1 MAFKWSHFKRDLSD
15 RLIKK
20 ACRKVIAE
28 KDDGNKVLIVTMD
41 ALGDNLLKVK
51 SIEKIA
57 EFYGKENTYILCKDK
72 WQEIYLKQ
80 GYNVFVDKYKNILE
94 RIKLYKKL
102 NRFKYKKVI
111 YFIHDQK
118 NVSEEFINSSDKI
131 EYRIRES
138 KDKYI
143 LEYHQDFLKEILKK
157 DVDVEELVP
166 DLRYIFNNLKKD
178 NIITVGIGSAA
189 RVKTMPVI
197 KMAEIINYLG
207 ERYPN
212 SKLILLGSGK
222 TQVAYQKELS
232 KHIKVKNTVDLVDKI
247 SLLESLEYIA
257 KSKFFIGYDSGLTN
271 AAFTLKT
278 KYICLHWT
286 KFKTWKHNY
295 EGCVTLLGEGENPYK
310 ESKYGC
316 DLLNSITLSQ
326 IQEGLEVLDIYE

>member
-1 MAFKWSHFKRDLSD
+1 MIKWSHLKRELSNI
-15 RLIKK
+15 LIKK
-20 ACRKVIAE
+20 ACKKVSIN
-28 KDDGNKVLIVTMD
+28 KDEGNKVLIVTMD

-72 WQEIYLKQ
+72 WQDIYLKQ
-80 GYNVFVDKYKNILE
+80 GYNVFVDRYKNTLE
-94 RIKLYKKL
+94 RIKLYREL
-102 NRFKYKKVI
+102 NKFKYKKVI

-118 NVSEEFINSSDKI
+118 NISEEFINSYDKI
-131 EYRIRES
+131 EYRIKNS

-143 LEYHQDFLKEILKK
+143 LEYHKDFLREILNK
-157 DVDVEELVP
+157 DIEINDLIP
-166 DLRYIFNNLKKD
+166 DLRYIFDNLKKQ

-189 RVKTMPVI
+189 RVKTMPVV

-207 ERYPN
+207 KKYPN

-222 TQVAYQKELS
+222 TQVKYQKELA
-232 KHIKVKNTVDLVDKI
+232 KCINIKNVVDLVDKI

-257 KSKFFIGYDSGLTN
+257 KSKFYIGYDSGLTN
-271 AAFTLKT
+271 AAFVLKT

-286 KFKTWKHNY
+286 HFKTWKH
-295 EGCVTLLGEGENPYK
+295 EFKGCVTLLGEGENLYK

-326 IQEGLEVLDIYE
+326 IQKGLEVLNIDE

>member
-1 MAFKWSHFKRDLSD
+1 MAFKWSHFKRNLSD
-15 RLIKK
+15 KLIKM
-20 ACRKVIAE
+20 ACKKVVAK
-28 KDDGNKVLIVTMD
+28 KDDLNKVLIVTMD

-72 WQEIYLKQ
+72 WQDIYLKQ
-80 GYNVFVDKYKNILE
+80 GYNVFVDKYKSTLQ
-94 RIKLYKKL
+94 RMKLYRKL

-118 NVSEEFINSSDKI
+118 NVSEDFINSYDKI
-131 EYRIRES
+131 EFRIKES
-138 KDKYI
+138 EDKYI
-143 LEYHQDFLKEILKK
+143 LEYHQQFLKEILQK
-157 DVDVEELVP
+157 DIKIEELIP
-166 DLRYIFNNLKKD
+166 DLRYIFNNLKKE
-178 NIITVGIGSAA
+178 NIITIGIGSAA
-189 RVKTMPVI
+189 RIKTMPTI

-207 ERYPN
+207 EKYPK

-222 TQVAYQKELS
+222 TQEAYQKELY
-232 KHIKVKNTVDLVDKI
+232 KHIKVKNIVDLVDKI

-295 EGCVTLLGEGENPYK
+295 EGCITLLGEGENPYK

-316 DLLNSITLSQ
+316 HLLNSITLSQ
-326 IQEGLEVLDIYE
+326 IQEGLKVLNINE